1 MKLSKNNLFIII
13 VLGFIGQLAWMLE
26 NMYLNVYLYNVLGG
40 NSNDIATMVALSA
53 ISATITTLVMGSIS
67 DRLGKR
73 KILVVAGYLIWGLSV
88 LGFTFITQ
96 ENISKIFP
104 TFNVVSTTVWIM
116 IIWDCVMTFLGST
129 ANDAAFNA
137 WITDVTIPNERGKI
151 ESILAVLP
159 LIAMLVI
166 FGLLDPFTQNG
177 QWNIFFSV
185 IGILVFVGGLLGLI
199 LMKDTSITKSEYSL
213 KDTIVYG
220 FKKETI
226 KENKNLYTSFVLL
239 LLISIA
245 TQIWMPYL
253 IIYIQKTLGIEN
265 YALVLGVVLV
275 MSSIISVLVGRL
287 IDKYGKIKWIPI
299 GFVIQVLGLISMY
312 IVKGIVPLMIVGIIL
327 MSGNMI
333 LTAISNGLVRD
344 YTPLS
349 MSGRFQGVR
358 MIFGVMLPMIIGPF
372 IGSTIIG
379 NSNLTYEELGVIK
392 QIPTSL
398 IFLASIIVLLFVFIP
413 YKVLNRSNYDK

>member
-96 ENISKIFP
+96 ENISNIFP

-275 MSSIISVLVGRL
+275 VSSIISVLVGRL
-287 IDKYGKIKWIPI
+287 IDKYGKIK
-299 GFVIQVLGLISMY
+299 
-312 IVKGIVPLMIVGIIL
+312 KG
-327 MSGNMI
+327 
-333 LTAISNGLVRD
+333 
-344 YTPLS
+344 
-349 MSGRFQGVR
+349 
-358 MIFGVMLPMIIGPF
+358 
-372 IGSTIIG
+372 
-379 NSNLTYEELGVIK
+379 
-392 QIPTSL
+392 
-398 IFLASIIVLLFVFIP
+398 
-413 YKVLNRSNYDK
+413 